1 MTVPDWPS
9 DHQVLD
15 TAEKLGAKIID
26 LLNDAGGD
34 AWPGSPGIAGSP
46 GDTIVRSLHHDALD
60 VLSLDPQK
68 ISDEFERM
76 QTVCRSM
83 SPTKSSDLIDAFR
96 SIDYSVQD
104 WQGDGARAFQRQVSM
119 IQGFIGQQSE
129 YTLATIRSL
138 VVLLGISVHA
148 RRDYCALAQA
158 TMAAADKAMKL
169 SEEADTKYAI
179 GLGASLVGAL
189 AGIGF
194 GGTILSTTVGAIISM
209 SGSTVQKTV
218 DDATY
223 KDVVKGYTGGRSQI
237 MDAFKAGIG
246 DAKNII
252 AKARD
257 EMSREK
263 NELFAPM
270 SPVIDVTKP
279 EFHYS
284 TFYSAARDVAQFDG
298 KVSSE
303 KDKMPGNARPEGVSK
318 PKSLLQQRLDG

>member
-1 MTVPDWPS
+1 MPDWPS

-34 AWPGSPGIAGSP
+34 AWPGSPGIPGSP

-83 SPTKSSDLIDAFR
+83 SLTESSDLIDAFR

-104 WQGDGARAFQRQVSM
+104 WQGDGARAFQPQVSM
-119 IQGFIGQQSE
+119 IQGFVGQQSK

-138 VVLLGISVHA
+138 VVLLGISTHI
-148 RRDYCALAQA
+148 RKDYCALAAA

-179 GLGASLVGAL
+179 GLGASLVTTL
-189 AGIGF
+189 TGIGL
-194 GGTILSTTVGAIISM
+194 GGSILSTTVGFIISA
-209 SGSTVQKTV
+209 SGTTIQRAV

-223 KDVVKGYTGGRSQI
+223 KDVAKGYTGGRSQI
-237 MDAFKAGIG
+237 IDAFKSGIN
-246 DAKNII
+246 DAKSII
-252 AKARD
+252 EKARS
-257 EMSREK
+257 EMSAEK
-263 NELFAPM
+263 NELFAPTP
-270 SPVIDVTKP
+270 PVIDVTKP

-284 TFYSAARDVAQFDG
+284 AFYSAARDVSQFDARVEG
-298 KVSSE
+298 EKV
-303 KDKMPGNARPEGVSK
+303 KADGARRPDGASK
-318 PKSLLQQRLDG
+318 PKSVLQQRLDG